1 MKKIKISYNSYLQ
14 IYVLQDTDLM
24 RFVFDNDP
32 STVQKRLSEFSDE
45 LGRLYRPQPLKFNI
59 YETEFYSQVDG
70 SLDFGRTR
78 YVKESICSIDSIELI
93 LINR

>member
-1 MKKIKISYNSYLQ
+1 MLNILIYIDFYKSQISLKFEMSFISYVQ

-32 STVQKRLSEFSDE
+32 STVQKRLPEFSDE

-78 YVKESICSIDSIELI
+78 
-93 LINR
+93 

>member
-1 MKKIKISYNSYLQ
+1 M
-14 IYVLQDTDLM
+14 LQDTDLM

-78 YVKESICSIDSIELI
+78 YVKESICSIDSIEFIYNI

>member
-1 MKKIKISYNSYLQ
+1 
-14 IYVLQDTDLM
+14 M

-78 YVKESICSIDSIELI
+78 YVKETICSIDSIEFKPLSEQAI
-93 LINR
+93 SSTSCLFQLLLPNCL

>member
-1 MKKIKISYNSYLQ
+1 MQ

-32 STVQKRLSEFSDE
+32 STVQKQLSDFSDE
-45 LGRLYRPQPLKFNI
+45 LGRIYSPQPLKFNI

-78 YVKESICSIDSIELI
+78 YVY
-93 LINR
+93 

>member
-78 YVKESICSIDSIELI
+78 YVKETICYIDSIEFL
-93 LINR
+93 

>member
-1 MKKIKISYNSYLQ
+1 
-14 IYVLQDTDLM
+14 M

-32 STVQKRLSEFSDE
+32 STVQKQLSQFSDE
-45 LGRLYRPQPLKFNI
+45 LGQIYSPQPLKFDI

-78 YVKESICSIDSIELI
+78 
-93 LINR
+93 

>member
-1 MKKIKISYNSYLQ
+1 
-14 IYVLQDTDLM
+14 M

-32 STVQKRLSEFSDE
+32 STVQKRLPEFSDE

-78 YVKESICSIDSIELI
+78 
-93 LINR
+93 